1 MTQILLIVTFIVLIL
16 LIFGMVKLSNSS
28 DNKALKNGI
37 SVVLWLLSIF
47 MGYKI
52 YDSIQE
58 PIRFD
63 RLKEQRFQ
71 VAVNKL
77 SDLKTVQIAYKS
89 IKGHYTD
96 NMDSIIHFIE
106 NEKFVIVERRDTSVI
121 DVERNRLFGLS
132 VGPDGV
138 GGYFKD
144 VVETKVIGKISVKD
158 SLFKDSD
165 RYKRLHIVR
174 VDGQEAKVEMKAD
187 LIPKNE
193 INVPVF
199 RAIIK
204 KADLLKD
211 QNQDL
216 VEKEKNVISV
226 DGINGEFIQLGSLEE
241 VNLSGNWPKKYG
253 NNE

>member
-77 SDLKTVQIAYKS
+77 SDLKTVQIA
-89 IKGHYTD
+89 
-96 NMDSIIHFIE
+96 
-106 NEKFVIVERRDTSVI
+106 
-121 DVERNRLFGLS
+121 
-132 VGPDGV
+132 
-138 GGYFKD
+138 
-144 VVETKVIGKISVKD
+144 
-158 SLFKDSD
+158 
-165 RYKRLHIVR
+165 
-174 VDGQEAKVEMKAD
+174 
-187 LIPKNE
+187 
-193 INVPVF
+193 
-199 RAIIK
+199 
-204 KADLLKD
+204 
-211 QNQDL
+211 
-216 VEKEKNVISV
+216 
-226 DGINGEFIQLGSLEE
+226 
-241 VNLSGNWPKKYG
+241 
-253 NNE
+253 